1 MHQGYGGEVAPGQG
15 EQGGGGPV
23 DQVPVEED
31 GPEALHP
38 GRSVVTKQE
47 KRDEESPGQN
57 RDPQLVCR
65 WLQQEEIG
73 LTDRLLISC
82 SPMICMKA
90 AYFPAQQT
98 S

>member
-1 MHQGYGGEVAPGQG
+1 MFL
-15 EQGGGGPV
+15 
-23 DQVPVEED
+23 VPMLTVLTLDISSNEYILRTLSC
-31 GPEALHP
+31 EAENIHNLSAE
-38 GRSVVTKQE
+38 GCNK
-47 KRDEESPGQN
+47 KRG
-57 RDPQLVCR
+57 
-65 WLQQEEIG
+65 IG